1 MEFTEDFVKE
11 HALTPEQIAAVKAF
25 GSDYVAAQKKAW
37 DDTQKETGNQYANGI
52 IDGVVGPIEAETGL
66 KREKGEKAADFL
78 KRAAG
83 SHLATK
89 TKELDDLKAEYAE
102 KIKNGGTDAALKT
115 EIEAAKTE
123 IDRLKKIEAEYEP
136 IKGIKD
142 QYDTATQELSALK
155 LKVAFQGVKPTFP
168 DSVNPY
174 EAKAKWDEFMKET
187 LDKYT
192 IELKD
197 DEPWA
202 IDKENEHKRHKL
214 SELADKDKSLQDLS
228 QGRKQSG
235 SGTTTVDLKT
245 IEGVPFK
252 VPSGA
257 TTEERSAL
265 IRKHITEVEKIDV
278 VSPEFSKK
286 FAEYQSKILGGK

>member
-11 HALTPEQIAAVKAF
+11 HGLNEAQIAAIRTYGA
-25 GSDYVAAQKKAW
+25 DYVSNQKKSW
-37 DDTQKETGNQYANGI
+37 DDEQKESGNKYANGI

-136 IKGIKD
+136 AK
-142 QYDTATQELSALK
+142 QELSALK

-202 IDKENEHKRHKL
+202 IDKENEHKRYKL
-214 SELADKDKSLQDLS
+214 SELKDKDKSLQDLS